1 MHDATKQSVAARL
14 KRIEGQVRGVLR
26 MVEQDRYCVD
36 VLTQVSAVR
45 AALHKVEE
53 QILRDHVSHC
63 VAGAFVSGDP
73 VEQRHKVEEL
83 VGHDRPDDAV
93 IAIALKGSM
102 GGIPDGSARDV
113 CGLHAIGRAISH
125 RSQLAAR
132 RFVSLSTWL
141 TRTRSR
147 HAA

>member
-1 MHDATKQSVAARL
+1 MSDTDPGRRQICPGSRLHDATKQSVAARL

-36 VLTQVSAVR
+36 VLTQIDAMR

-83 VGHDRPDDAV
+83 VET
-93 IAIALKGSM
+93 
-102 GGIPDGSARDV
+102 
-113 CGLHAIGRAISH
+113 IGRM
-125 RSQLAAR
+125 
-132 RFVSLSTWL
+132 
-141 TRTRSR
+141 TR
-147 HAA
+147 

>member
-26 MVEQDRYCVD
+26 MVEHDRYCVD

-83 VGHDRPDDAV
+83 VDT
-93 IAIALKGSM
+93 
-102 GGIPDGSARDV
+102 
-113 CGLHAIGRAISH
+113 IGRM
-125 RSQLAAR
+125 
-132 RFVSLSTWL
+132 
-141 TRTRSR
+141 TR
-147 HAA
+147 